1 MSVAKPRSMP
11 AGARN
16 VLRSNDSASLW
27 NCTLSPGWTEEESE
41 ILRKALMKFGVGNW
55 AKIIDSG
62 CLPGKTNAQM
72 NLQLQRLLGQQST
85 AEFASLHIDPK
96 VVGAK
101 NALIQGPGI
110 RRKNNCI
117 VNTGNKLSREELKN
131 RVMANREAYQLHES
145 EYRDIV
151 LPKVPMAT
159 LEIKRESL
167 GRLNLE
173 LQKVR
178 QIIMSIGE
186 AHPSRIDK
194 FKSDLAS
201 TSPKTPG
208 TPTPGSPIP
217 TTPDTPEVEMQ
228 PSEDQDLLLAIAL
241 QKEED
246 ELVDMLDP
254 DSDEEVEDFTHA
266 KKRKVTRDD
275 EPIKRKIVIVGDGAC
290 GKTSLLSRFSRGKF
304 PQDIIVDDKPVVAE
318 LWDTAGQEDYD
329 RLRTLSYPDSD
340 VVLIAFSVDIPE
352 SLENIT
358 EKWMPEVK
366 RFCPGL
372 PLLLVGCKID
382 LRDQTQVLQEL
393 EKQDLQP
400 VTYQQGLAVA
410 REIGAYKYVECSALT
425 GQGVPEV
432 FNSAIRSTI
441 KKSSSCNIINH

>member
-1 MSVAKPRSMP
+1 M
-11 AGARN
+11 
-16 VLRSNDSASLW
+16 
-27 NCTLSPGWTEEESE
+27 NCC
-41 ILRKALMKFGVGNW
+41 F
-55 AKIIDSG
+55 SG
-62 CLPGKTNAQM
+62 
-72 NLQLQRLLGQQST
+72 
-85 AEFASLHIDPK
+85 
-96 VVGAK
+96 
-101 NALIQGPGI
+101 
-110 RRKNNCI
+110 
-117 VNTGNKLSREELKN
+117 
-131 RVMANREAYQLHES
+131 
-145 EYRDIV
+145 
-151 LPKVPMAT
+151 
-159 LEIKRESL
+159 
-167 GRLNLE
+167 
-173 LQKVR
+173 
-178 QIIMSIGE
+178 
-186 AHPSRIDK
+186 
-194 FKSDLAS
+194 
-201 TSPKTPG
+201 
-208 TPTPGSPIP
+208 
-217 TTPDTPEVEMQ
+217 
-228 PSEDQDLLLAIAL
+228 
-241 QKEED
+241 
-246 ELVDMLDP
+246 
-254 DSDEEVEDFTHA
+254 
-266 KKRKVTRDD
+266 DD

-304 PQDIIVDDKPVVAE
+304 PQGDYTPTIFDNTVKDIIVDDKPVVAE

-441 KKSSSCNIINH
+441 KKSSSCNIM